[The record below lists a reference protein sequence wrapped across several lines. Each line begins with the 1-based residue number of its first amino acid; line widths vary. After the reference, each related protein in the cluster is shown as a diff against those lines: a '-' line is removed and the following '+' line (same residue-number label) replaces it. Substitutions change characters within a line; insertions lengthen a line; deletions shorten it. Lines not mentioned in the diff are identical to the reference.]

1 MIPSAVS
8 RLLCILVGHVYPLYR
23 TFKAC
28 NVPDG
33 ATSIDGKKLV
43 ALRRVLAFWAVHG
56 TLTFAEYFVDW
67 LVWWLPLYY
76 EAKIIFLCWLVHG
89 HFEGAVWIF
98 DNLIVEALN
107 QHQGDIDASLERSR
121 DALKK
126 GWVKAM
132 GYIFENGA
140 SLAAEAIRKSQ
151 NMVMEGMANG
161 GKAADS
167 GRFEELDGGE
177 GEQGGKQ
184 RERGKG
190 AKKDKET

>member
-1 MIPSAVS
+1 MIPAAVS
-8 RLLCILVGHVYPLYR
+8 RVICILVGHVYPLYR

-33 ATSIDGKKLV
+33 AASIDGKKLV

-56 TLTFAEYFVDW
+56 SFTFAEYFVDW
-67 LVWWLPLYY
+67 LVWWLPMYY
-76 EAKIIFLCWLVHG
+76 EAKILFLLWLVYG

-121 DALKK
+121 DAMRK
-126 GWVKAM
+126 GSGKLM
-132 GYIFENGA
+132 GYLFENGA

-151 NMVMEGMANG
+151 SMVMEGVASG
-161 GKAADS
+161 GKPSDS
-167 GRFEELDGGE
+167 GRFEELPEDE
-177 GEQGGKQ
+177 ASTEHSSKHKA
-184 RERGKG
+184 RD
-190 AKKDKET
+190 AKKSQ

>member
-1 MIPSAVS
+1 MIPAAVS
-8 RLLCILVGHVYPLYR
+8 RVICILVGHVYPLYR

-56 TLTFAEYFVDW
+56 SFTFAEYFVDW

-76 EAKIIFLCWLVHG
+76 EAKILFLLWLVHG

-107 QHQGDIDASLERSR
+107 QHQGDIDASLERSK
-121 DALKK
+121 DAMKRGSGKVMSYL
-126 GWVKAM
+126 
-132 GYIFENGA
+132 FENGA

-151 NMVMEGMANG
+151 SMVMEGVVNG
-161 GKAADS
+161 GKQSNSD
-167 GRFEELDGGE
+167 RFEELSDDGTATE
-177 GEQGGKQ
+177 PTDK
-184 RERGKG
+184 RKAKDSKKG
-190 AKKDKET
+190 Q